1 MSLSILFHELAENE
15 LLEGTRFYLAIS
27 PELALSFVSDVER
40 STNLLGRHPEVG
52 KSVAAGVRSF
62 RLAKF
67 AYSLY
72 YRTSNELLEIL
83 AVGHQRRRPLYWKS
97 RA

>member
-1 MSLSILFHELAENE
+1 MFHVLAENE

-27 PELALSFVSDVER
+27 PELGSSFVSDVER
-40 STNLLGRHPEVG
+40 STNLLGRHPDVG
-52 KSVAAGVRSF
+52 KFVAPGVRSF
-62 RLAKF
+62 RLSKF
-67 AYSLY
+67 PYSLY
-72 YRTSNELLEIL
+72 YRASNERLEIL